1 MSKEGGA
8 EEHKILAMM
17 ALKLV
22 QLVHKMELVL
32 ILKSVKLVL
41 KLFPCN
47 FLLGRLQLARPSGP
61 G

>member
-1 MSKEGGA
+1 VSKEGGA

-32 ILKSVKLVL
+32 ILKSALKLVL
-41 KLFPCN
+41 KLFP
-47 FLLGRLQLARPSGP
+47 P
-61 G
+61 

>member
-17 ALKLV
+17 ALKLI

-32 ILKSVKLVL
+32 MLKAVKLVL
-41 KLFPCN
+41 KLFVI
-47 FLLGRLQLARPSGP
+47 LLMIGVASQ
-61 G
+61 